1 MLGVARGKSRYRL
14 YSSVAASKPIV
25 AAAVLERLPLY
36 PRPPHPTVASFREL
50 SKKWKQIIGEVDI
63 LEQTLD
69 DMKGRA
75 APAASDQEKVAP
87 VQSTDRKSLQRLLDQ
102 RLYLIVRG
110 NSPYKGQKEWHFP
123 EKKYV
128 DEMNLRKCA
137 ESALETF
144 LGDLSDV
151 YFAGKA
157 PSGHLDCPEFQRF
170 YYRSHFVASKEVAA
184 SKDYAW
190 VSRDELG
197 EYFDETQLELLKRML
212 PNF

>member
-1 MLGVARGKSRYRL
+1 MVRGKSRYRL
-14 YSSVAASKPIV
+14 YSSVAASKPCGGG
-25 AAAVLERLPLY
+25 LPLY

-50 SKKWKQIIGEVDI
+50 S
-63 LEQTLD
+63 
-69 DMKGRA
+69 GRA
-75 APAASDQEKVAP
+75 APAASDQAKVAP
-87 VQSTDRKSLQRLLDQ
+87 VQSTDRKLLDQ

-110 NSPYKGQKEWHFP
+110 NSPYKGQKGWHFP

-151 YFAGKA
+151 YFVGKA

-190 VSRDELG
+190 YPGMNSASISTRHNWSV
-197 EYFDETQLELLKRML
+197 FKRML

>member
-1 MLGVARGKSRYRL
+1 MLGMVRGKSRYRL
-14 YSSVAASKPIV
+14 YSSVAASKPCGGG
-25 AAAVLERLPLY
+25 LPLY

-75 APAASDQEKVAP
+75 APAASDQAKVAP
-87 VQSTDRKSLQRLLDQ
+87 VQSTDRKLLDQ

-110 NSPYKGQKEWHFP
+110 NSPYKGQKGWHFP

-151 YFAGKA
+151 YFVGKA

-190 VSRDELG
+190 YPGMNSASISTRHNWSV
-197 EYFDETQLELLKRML
+197 FKRML